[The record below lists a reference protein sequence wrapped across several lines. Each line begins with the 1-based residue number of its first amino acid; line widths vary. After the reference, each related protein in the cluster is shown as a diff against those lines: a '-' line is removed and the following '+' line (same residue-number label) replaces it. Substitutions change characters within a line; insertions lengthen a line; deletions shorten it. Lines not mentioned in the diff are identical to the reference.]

1 MIGLLYIFIGA
12 VLIVFLYNIPMSWI
26 SQREETLDDI
36 EDIKKGLKYKKH
48 KKYKK
53 EHESWY

>member
-12 VLIVFLYNIPMSWI
+12 VLIVFLYKIPMSWI

-36 EDIKKGLKYKKH
+36 EDIKKGLKYKK
-48 KKYKK
+48 YKK
-53 EHESWY
+53 EHESRY

>member
-26 SQREETLDDI
+26 SQREETKDDI

>member
-12 VLIVFLYNIPMSWI
+12 VLIVFLYKIPMSWI

-36 EDIKKGLKYKKH
+36 EDIKKGLKYKKY

-53 EHESWY
+53 EHESRY